1 MKEKVEMF
9 NNALWDTQVS
19 PKVSV
24 VLCVFNRRD
33 PILRAMQ
40 SVDRQ
45 TCRDIELI
53 VVDNGSTTPVDDI
66 ITAFLDQAT
75 IPMLFIK
82 REYGMGP
89 MTGRNSGISA
99 ARGQYI
105 AFLDDDDEY
114 LPHAMQ
120 SFLDEWE
127 RIPVEVRSQYRE
139 VVGRCQDQNG
149 NLIGTVFPS
158 SINELPWDEALAIC
172 HATGTAHMALNRADI
187 LKQNM
192 FPEPEGVTMV
202 SENLIWD
209 KLSCSYKSWY
219 YNDIVYQYY
228 LDSSDSYC
236 HTAKKRNPRQII
248 VNALHNTKYALEH
261 WREYDWTFIRRLRT
275 ALLYCMYAHVLRL
288 RFEGIPDYD
297 WARKRP
303 CGTANAALVCLM
315 YIPAF
320 FAALL
325 YIIIK

>member
-139 VVGRCQDQNG
+139 VVGRSQTQFGKPVGRPFIDN
-149 NLIGTVFPS
+149 
-158 SINELPWDEALAIC
+158 INMLSWKESYKARFDDYRELR
-172 HATGTAHMALNRADI
+172 ALNRAEV
-187 LKQNM
+187 LKNNL
-192 FPEPEGVTMV
+192 FPEPDGVTMV
-202 SENLIWD
+202 AENLIWE
-209 KLSCSYKSWY
+209 KLNKQYKSWF
-219 YNDIVYQYY
+219 YNDIIYVYYVNET
-228 LDSSDSYC
+228 DGYC
-236 HTAKKRNPRQII
+236 ITLKHKNPRQVCI
-248 VNALHNTKYALEH
+248 NALYNTKYALEH
-261 WREYDWTFIRRLRT
+261 WGDYDWSFIRRLRT

-297 WARKRP
+297 WAKKRP
-303 CGTANAALVCLM
+303 AGAVNVALIYLM

-325 YIIIK
+325 YIIKK

>member
-1 MKEKVEMF
+1 MKGKIEFF
-9 NNALWDTQVS
+9 NNRLWDEQVS

-24 VLCVFNRRD
+24 VLCVFNRRE

-66 ITAFLDQAT
+66 IKEFLDQAT

-89 MTGRNSGISA
+89 MTGRNSGIGA

-105 AFLDDDDEY
+105 AQLDDDDEY

-127 RIPVEVRSQYRE
+127 RIPTEKRNEYRE
-139 VVGRCQDQNG
+139 VVGRTQTQFGEPVGRPFIEN
-149 NLIGTVFPS
+149 
-158 SINELPWDEALAIC
+158 INSLPWEDAYKARLDDHRELR
-172 HATGTAHMALNRADI
+172 ALNRAEV
-187 LKQNM
+187 LKKNL
-192 FPEPEGVTMV
+192 FPEPDGVTMV
-202 SENLIWD
+202 SENLIWE
-209 KLSCSYKSWY
+209 KLNKQYKSWF
-219 YNDIVYQYY
+219 YNDIIYVYYVNE
-228 LDSSDSYC
+228 SDGYC
-236 HTAKKRNPRQII
+236 LTLKRKNPRQIC
-248 VNALHNTKYALEH
+248 VNALYNTKYALEH
-261 WREYDWTFIRRLRT
+261 WEDYDGSFTRRLHT
-275 ALLYCMYAHVLRL
+275 ALLYSMYVHVLRL
-288 RFEGIPDYD
+288 RFDGIPDYD
-297 WARKRP
+297 WASKP
-303 CGTANAALVCLM
+303 PTGVVNAILSCIM

-325 YIIIK
+325 YIIRK